1 MSLLVLVGWTATAV
15 GTVLGIPQLVR
26 LARTRNVEGLS
37 LVGWQAILAIN
48 LGWTAHGI
56 RIGQPP
62 QIEASAF
69 SLVATLP
76 ILYLLARELG
86 RRTLPTLLPGLG
98 LAAVM
103 IGVDQF
109 LGSAAYGI
117 FAIVLGVIAMA
128 GQSVELV
135 RAPHVKGVSTAS
147 LLLGPLN
154 QTLWAIWAVMLQDSG
169 SMIAI
174 LATSVLVVFNL
185 VWYVL
190 RRLGLRAFFAPA
202 ELSLPQMAV
211 ACEGAPPAEAL

>member
-1 MSLLVLVGWTATAV
+1 
-15 GTVLGIPQLVR
+15 
-26 LARTRNVEGLS
+26 
-37 LVGWQAILAIN
+37 
-48 LGWTAHGI
+48 
-56 RIGQPP
+56 
-62 QIEASAF
+62 
-69 SLVATLP
+69 VATLP
-76 ILYLLARELG
+76 ILYLLARELF

-98 LAAVM
+98 LAAAM

>member
-62 QIEASAF
+62 QIVASAF

-76 ILYLLARELG
+76 ILYMLARELG
-86 RRTLPTLLPGLG
+86 RRTLPTL
-98 LAAVM
+98 
-103 IGVDQF
+103 
-109 LGSAAYGI
+109 
-117 FAIVLGVIAMA
+117 A
-128 GQSVELV
+128 GPQSGG
-135 RAPHVKGVSTAS
+135 R
-147 LLLGPLN
+147 
-154 QTLWAIWAVMLQDSG
+154 DD
-169 SMIAI
+169 
-174 LATSVLVVFNL
+174 
-185 VWYVL
+185 

-202 ELSLPQMAV
+202 ELSLPQV
-211 ACEGAPPAEAL
+211 ATACDGAPAAEAL

>member
-15 GTVLGIPQLVR
+15 GTILGLPQLVR
-26 LARTRNVEGLS
+26 TARTRNTEGLS

-48 LGWTAHGI
+48 LGWAAHGI

-62 QIEASAF
+62 QIVASAM
-69 SLVATLP
+69 SLIATVP
-76 ILYLLARELG
+76 ILYFLSRELG
-86 RRTLPTLLPGLG
+86 RRTVLTFLPGLG
-98 LAAVM
+98 LAATM

-109 LGSAAYGI
+109 LGSAAFGI
-117 FAIVLGVIAMA
+117 FAIVPGVIAMA

-147 LLLGPLN
+147 MLLGTLN
-154 QTLWAIWAVMLQDSG
+154 QTLWAIWAVLLQDSG

-190 RRLGLRAFFAPA
+190 RRLGLRPFFARLALP
-202 ELSLPQMAV
+202 ELAAAYGGTPVSEHV
-211 ACEGAPPAEAL
+211 

>member
-1 MSLLVLVGWTATAV
+1 V
-15 GTVLGIPQLVR
+15 
-26 LARTRNVEGLS
+26 
-37 LVGWQAILAIN
+37 
-48 LGWTAHGI
+48 
-56 RIGQPP
+56 
-62 QIEASAF
+62 ASAF

-76 ILYLLARELG
+76 ILYMLARELG
-86 RRTLPTLLPGLG
+86 RRTLPTLLPGLS

-117 FAIVLGVIAMA
+117 FAIVPGVIAMA

-147 LLLGPLN
+147 LLLGTLN

-185 VWYVL
+185 IWYVL
-190 RRLGLRAFFAPA
+190 RRLGLRAFFSEP
-202 ELSLPQMAV
+202 LSVVPGV
-211 ACEGAPPAEAL
+211 AHAAKAQ